1 MREERERREREEQER
16 REREERERQDQY
28 RRDMEE
34 NLRRQQQERDIFA
47 RRDEEDEMTALLE
60 SIKREQERLEREEQR
75 RQAELFGVANGHG
88 DVDLDHDHDDDFPW
102 TQTVADMEMM
112 ERYEEPQPMDGKATE
127 VSSFKLDINA
137 LKPAPAASRPSA
149 YDRLP
154 PTPPPSGSS
163 KSRRSMMSPT
173 PPVDYPKKVTF
184 SYIFKD

>member
-1 MREERERREREEQER
+1 
-16 REREERERQDQY
+16 
-28 RRDMEE
+28 MEE

-60 SIKREQERLEREEQR
+60 RQVRENEELERRERELRLEIERIKREQERLEREEQR

-88 DVDLDHDHDDDFPW
+88 DVDHDHDHDDDFPW